1 MIKSLRTAIVFAT
14 AGLASIAVAACGS
27 SSSSNGSAQNP
38 ANQSLTGGKHG
49 GTLTILNH
57 QDFQHLDP
65 GQAYF
70 SGDYSAVYATQRPLF
85 SNMPNNPQTPV
96 PDLASG
102 PAQISSDNLTV
113 TVHIRPNVRFSPPV
127 NRAVTSAD
135 VAYAIE
141 RAANPNVGNAYFVPY
156 FGNLQ
161 GADKATGG
169 PISGITTPDPQTIVF
184 HLTKP
189 TASIMVGALSLPISA
204 PVPPEFA
211 KPLDAKKPTEYGA
224 KYLVSTGPYM
234 FKADSKG
241 MFLGIGYQPGK
252 SATLVRNPNWSAS
265 TDFRPA
271 YLDQINVNIGGDTS
285 VIGRQVLTGSHMVQ
299 SDPPSNDI
307 IKLAAQKYPKQIAV
321 TPGAAVAYVAL
332 NNKKGPFANVNA
344 RKAVWAVL
352 DRAAMV
358 KAGGGATYGGPVG
371 THFIYPTTVGFEQA
385 GGLAGPQVDY
395 NTSPSGNTAVAAKYM
410 KLAGYPSG
418 RYTGGATIKV
428 VGSTGGPNGPYA
440 EITNHALQSLGFHTN
455 FNLVDQSVMYT
466 KYCGVPA
473 AEIDVCPNVGWVRD
487 FADAQT
493 ALDVPFNGKS
503 IVPTNN
509 SNYGQVDDP
518 TINKMMDQAE
528 LVNGTAARAQAW
540 ANVDKALVNIAA
552 AVPFNFTSQPEIQSK
567 DVAGVSQQWNEGSWD
582 YSFTS
587 LK

>member
-1 MIKSLRTAIVFAT
+1 MIKSLRTPIVIAA

-27 SSSSNGSAQNP
+27 SSSSSGSAQSP
-38 ANQSLTGGKHG
+38 STQSLSGGKHG

-70 SGDYSAVYATQRPLF
+70 AGDYGPVYATQRLLY
-85 SNMPNNPQTPV
+85 SNMPNAQSPV
-96 PDLASG
+96 PDLATG
-102 PAQISSDNLTV
+102 PAQISPDNMTV
-113 TVHIRPNVRFSPPV
+113 TIHIRPNVHFSPPV

-141 RAANPNVGNAYFVPY
+141 RAANPNVGNAYFSVY
-156 FGNLQ
+156 FGNVV
-161 GADKATGG
+161 GAAKATGG
-169 PISGITTPDPQTIVF
+169 PIPGITTPDPQTIVF

-189 TASIMVGALSLPISA
+189 TASTLVGALALPISA

-211 KPLDAKKPTEYGA
+211 KPLDAQKPTTYGS
-224 KYLVSTGPYM
+224 KYLVATGPYM
-234 FKADSKG
+234 FKSDSKG

-271 YLDQINVNIGGDTS
+271 YLDQIDVNIGGDTS
-285 VIGRQVLTGSHMVQ
+285 VIGRQVLNGSHMVQ

-307 IKLAAQKYPKQIAV
+307 VKLAAQKYPKQLTV
-321 TPGAAVAYVAL
+321 TPGAGVLYVAV
-332 NNKKGPFANVNA
+332 NNKKGPFANPDV
-344 RKAVWAVL
+344 RKALWAAL
-352 DRAAMV
+352 DRNAMV
-358 KAGGGATYGGPVG
+358 KASGGATYGGPVA
-371 THFIYPTTVGFEQA
+371 THFIYPTTEGFQQA

-395 NTSPSGNTAVAAKYM
+395 NMYPGGNMSVAEKYM

-418 RYTGGATIKV
+418 KYTGGATIKV

-440 EITNHALQSLGFHTN
+440 EITNRTLQSLGFHTN
-455 FNLVDQSVMYT
+455 FNLVDQTVMYT
-466 KYCGVPA
+466 KFCGVPA
-473 AEIDVCPNVGWVRD
+473 AEVDVCPNVGWIRD
-487 FADAQT
+487 FADPQT
-493 ALDVPFNGKS
+493 ALDAPFNGNA

-509 SNYGQVDDP
+509 SNWGQVNDP
-518 TINKMMDQAE
+518 AINKMMGAAE

-552 AVPFNFTSQPEIQSK
+552 AVPFQFTNQPLVESK
-567 DVAGVSQQWNEGSWD
+567 DVAGVSQQWNEGEWD